1 MAASYIT
8 KEGDTVDYIA
18 YQYYGYTRNRVVEKI
33 LEANQQL
40 AEQPAVLPQGITIT
54 LPDQQDTAVITSAKV
69 KLWD

>member
-18 YQYYGYTRNRVVEKI
+18 YQYYGHTRNRVVEKI

-40 AEQPAVLPQGITIT
+40 AELPAVLPHGIMII
-54 LPDQQDTAVITSAKV
+54 LPDEQVTAVITTNKV

>member
-18 YQYYGYTRNRVVEKI
+18 YQYYGHTGNLVVEKI
-33 LEANQQL
+33 LDANYSL
-40 AEQPAVLPQGITIT
+40 AEQPAVLPQGIMIT
-54 LPDQQDTAVITSAKV
+54 LPDENSTSVVTTNKV

>member
-18 YQYYGYTRNRVVEKI
+18 YQYYGHTGNQVVEKI
-33 LEANQQL
+33 LDANYSL